1 MKSYKYNDFE
11 TFWNESGIQETDAF
25 KYLDR
30 KFNFHAVPMDM
41 EALKSIVRNTWA
53 LVAESAYTQGKLDG
67 KDDTEEMTEDIASL
81 IDSLS
86 KVYGT

>member
-41 EALKSIVRNTWA
+41 NALKSIVRTTWA
-53 LVAESAYTQGKLDG
+53 LVAQTAYEQGKLDG
-67 KDDTEEMTEDIASL
+67 KHKSKEFSEDITSL

-86 KVYGT
+86 EQFGT

>member
-1 MKSYKYNDFE
+1 MNKYNDFE

-41 EALKSIVRNTWA
+41 DALKTIVRTTWS
-53 LVAESAYTQGKLDG
+53 LVAESAYTQGVNDG
-67 KDDTEEMTEDIASL
+67 VAKQAAHQRDVDEL
-81 IDSLS
+81 LHSLS
-86 KVYGT
+86 RRLGT